1 MWNADVIL
9 GHNVENT
16 GPHQGVP
23 HMSVIPCQQFVPNQ
37 REVKGWAMLNRLER
51 DDIGNIYV
59 LQDEKDFYTD
69 KHVNKCN
76 KMIIAKDTK
85 AIIQEVQFWL

>member
-1 MWNADVIL
+1 
-9 GHNVENT
+9 
-16 GPHQGVP
+16 
-23 HMSVIPCQQFVPNQ
+23 MSVVPCQQLVPNQ
-37 REVKGWAMLNRLER
+37 REVKGWGMLNRLER

-76 KMIIAKDTK
+76 KKDTK